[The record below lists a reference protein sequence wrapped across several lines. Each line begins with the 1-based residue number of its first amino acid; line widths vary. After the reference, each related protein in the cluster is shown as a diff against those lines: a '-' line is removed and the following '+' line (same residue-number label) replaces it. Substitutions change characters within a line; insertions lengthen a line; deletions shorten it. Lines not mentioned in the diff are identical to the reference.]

1 MQQAVAVAATA
12 AARRTT
18 SYLTP
23 AQLVERYE
31 GRISVRTLANW
42 RYLGTGPVFT
52 RVGGR
57 ILYAEDKLIE
67 WENRHTVA
75 STSEYKK

>member
-1 MQQAVAVAATA
+1 MQQAAAVHTSPT
-12 AARRTT
+12 RKT

-23 AQLVERYE
+23 AQVAARYE

-42 RYLGTGPVFT
+42 RWSGTGPLFT

-57 ILYAEDKLIE
+57 ILYAEDKLME
-67 WENRHTVA
+67 WENRNTVSHTGG
-75 STSEYKK
+75 YRK

>member
-1 MQQAVAVAATA
+1 MQQAVT
-12 AARRTT
+12 RRA

-23 AQLVERYE
+23 DQVAARYE

-42 RYLGTGPVFT
+42 RFLGNGPAFS
-52 RVGGR
+52 RLGGR
-57 ILYAEDKLIE
+57 VLYPEDKLLE
-67 WENRHTVA
+67 WEAKNTVN

>member
-1 MQQAVAVAATA
+1 MQAVAVAVASQAT
-12 AARRTT
+12 RKT

-23 AQLVERYE
+23 AQVADRYE

-42 RYLGTGPVFT
+42 RYLGNGPAFC
-52 RVGGR
+52 RIGGR
-57 ILYAEDKLIE
+57 ILYPEEKLIE
-67 WENRHTVA
+67 WEVRHTVA